1 MDIFIEKEIC
11 RDLGQAMEREWLE
24 TNGLGGFACS
34 TIIGMNTR
42 RYHGLL
48 IPAQDESQGRFV
60 ALSKFEETLIVPD
73 MGTFELS
80 SNCYAGAIHPH
91 GYTHLEHVRLDPFP
105 IFTYC
110 VGDLRFEKQIFMV
123 YGQNTTVITYGPFDR
138 PVTLVLRPLAAFR
151 EYHHLTRQN
160 DMLNGDADICD
171 GLMSFQPYSEY
182 PPLYI
187 AHNGEFQAR
196 GDWYYN
202 FEYAVEAYRGLDNR
216 EDLYCPGEFTFDLEV
231 GESAYV
237 IVSLSTKDTH
247 RRSLQ
252 RSEASNDT
260 KKDTQDTKDD
270 QSAHL
275 LVSLE
280 RGTCDQ
286 VNALRQAEV
295 DRRNK
300 IVQSVPECTRLG
312 LSADAFL
319 VRRSDDRATIIA
331 GYPWFTDWGRDT
343 MIALPGLALVT
354 GRFAEARDI
363 LAAYA
368 HFCDEGMI
376 PNRFPDCGDVPE
388 YNSVDATLW
397 YVYAVDR
404 FLAYTDDYAFVRE
417 NLWGVLKEII
427 HYFVQGTRYNI
438 HLDCDGLLHAGEPG
452 VQLTWMDAKVE
463 DWVVTPRQGKPVEVN
478 ALWYNALCV
487 MRDLADRYGEFDLR
501 AEYANLAKKTATR
514 FAEAFWNPDAGCMY
528 DCLTDTV
535 PDAAIRPNQIFALSL
550 PHRMLDAER
559 ERSILDVVER
569 ELLTPYGLR
578 SLSPSDAAY
587 RGTYGGDPYSR
598 DGAYHQGTV
607 WAWLMGP
614 FITSWVHIRGK
625 EADVRANARRMLR
638 PLLRHVEASGLGHIS
653 EIFDGDAPH
662 VSRGCFA
669 QAWSTA
675 EVLRTFVEDVL
686 GQGPEKYPQMDA
698 DGRR

>member
-1 MDIFIEKEIC
+1 MDIFVKKEIC
-11 RDLGQAMEREWLE
+11 RDLDQAMGREWLE

-48 IPAQDESQGRFV
+48 IPAQNESHDRFV

-80 SNCYAGAIHPH
+80 SNCYAGDIHPH
-91 GYTHLEHVRLDPFP
+91 GYRHLEHVRLDPFP
-105 IFTYC
+105 TFTYC
-110 VGDLRFEKQIFMV
+110 TDDLCFEKQIFMV
-123 YGQNTTVITYGPFDR
+123 YGQNTTVITYGAFDR
-138 PVTLVLRPLAAFR
+138 PVKLVLRPLAAFR
-151 EYHHLTRQN
+151 DYHHLMRQN
-160 DMLNGDADICD
+160 DMLNGDVDICD
-171 GLMSFQPYSEY
+171 GLMSFQPYSEF

-187 AHNGEFQAR
+187 AHDGEFQLR

-202 FEYAVEAYRGLDNR
+202 FEYAVEAYRGLDYR

-231 GESAYV
+231 GESA
-237 IVSLSTKDTH
+237 
-247 RRSLQ
+247 
-252 RSEASNDT
+252 
-260 KKDTQDTKDD
+260 
-270 QSAHL
+270 HL

-280 RGTCDQ
+280 RDTCDQ
-286 VNALRQAEV
+286 VNALRQAEI

-300 IVQSVPECTRLG
+300 IVQSVPKCTGLS

-319 VRRSDDRATIIA
+319 VRRSDARATIIA

-354 GRFAEARDI
+354 GRFEEARDI

-368 HFCDEGMI
+368 RFCDGGMI

-417 NLWGVLKEII
+417 TLWRVLQEII
-427 HYFVQGTRYNI
+427 HYFVSGTRYNI
-438 HLDCDGLLHAGEPG
+438 RLDCDGLLYAGELG
-452 VQLTWMDAKVE
+452 VQLTWMDAKVG

-487 MRDLADRYGEFDLR
+487 MRDLADRYGEPGLS
-501 AEYANLAKKTATR
+501 AEYANLAEKTAAR
-514 FAEAFWNPDAGCMY
+514 FAEAFWNPGAGCLY
-528 DCLTDTV
+528 DCLTDEE
-535 PDAAIRPNQIFALSL
+535 PDAAIRPNQIFSLSL
-550 PHRMLDAER
+550 PHRMLDSAR

-569 ELLTPYGLR
+569 ELLTSYGLR

-614 FITSWVHIRGK
+614 FITSWVRIRGK
-625 EADVRANARRMLR
+625 EADVRTSARDMLR

-653 EIFDGDAPH
+653 EIFDGDPPH
-662 VSRGCFA
+662 ASRGCFA

-675 EVLRTFVEDVL
+675 EVLRAFVEDVL
-686 GQGPEKYPQMDA
+686 DQGPEK
-698 DGRR
+698 

>member
-1 MDIFIEKEIC
+1 MDVFLKKEIC
-11 RDLGQAMEREWLE
+11 RDLDQAMGREWLE
-24 TNGLGGFACS
+24 TNGMGGFACS

-48 IPAQDESQGRFV
+48 IPAQTESHGRFV
-60 ALSKFEETLIVPD
+60 ALSKFEDTLIVPD

-91 GYTHLEHVRLDPFP
+91 GYRHLEHVRLDPFP

-110 VGDLRFEKQIFMV
+110 VGDLCFEKQIFMV
-123 YGQNTTVITYGPFDR
+123 YGQNTTVITYGAFDR

-151 EYHHLTRQN
+151 DYHHLTRRN
-160 DMLNGDADICD
+160 DRLNGDVDIRS
-171 GLMSFQPYSEY
+171 GLMSFQPYPEF
-182 PPLYI
+182 PPLHI

-202 FEYAVEAYRGLDNR
+202 FEYAVEAYRGLDSR
-216 EDLYCPGEFTFDLEV
+216 EDLYCPGEFVFDLAV

-237 IVSLSTKDTH
+237 IVSLSTKDT
-247 RRSLQ
+247 
-252 RSEASNDT
+252 
-260 KKDTQDTKDD
+260 KDTKDD

-275 LVSLE
+275 LISLE
-280 RGTCDQ
+280 RGTGDE
-286 VNALRQAEV
+286 VNALRQAEI

-300 IVQSVPECTRLG
+300 IVQSVPKCPGLG

-319 VRRSDDRATIIA
+319 VRRSDARATIIA

-354 GRFAEARDI
+354 GRFDEARDI

-404 FLAYTDDYAFVRE
+404 FLAYTEDYNFVWETLWPVLREIIRYFVR
-417 NLWGVLKEII
+417 
-427 HYFVQGTRYNI
+427 GTRYNI
-438 HLDCDGLLHAGEPG
+438 HLDCDGLLYAGESG
-452 VQLTWMDAKVE
+452 VQLTWMDAKVG

-487 MRDLADRYGEFDLR
+487 MRDLADRYGESGLS
-501 AEYANLAKKTATR
+501 AEYASLARKTATR
-514 FAEAFWNPDAGCMY
+514 FAEAFWNPDAGCLY
-528 DCLTDTV
+528 DCLTDTE

-550 PHRMLDAER
+550 PHRMLDVAR

-614 FITSWVHIRGK
+614 FITSWVRIRGE
-625 EADVRANARRMLR
+625 EADVRTSARRMLR

-653 EIFDGDAPH
+653 EIFDGDSPH
-662 VSRGCFA
+662 ASRGCFA

-675 EVLRTFVEDVL
+675 EVLRAFVEDVL
-686 GQGPEKYPQMDA
+686 DKGPEKYPQMDA

>member
-1 MDIFIEKEIC
+1 MNIFIKKKIC
-11 RDLGQAMEREWLE
+11 RDLDQAMGREWLE
-24 TNGLGGFACS
+24 TNGMGGFACS

-48 IPAQDESQGRFV
+48 IPAQNESHGRFV
-60 ALSKFEETLIVPD
+60 ALSKFEETLIAPGI
-73 MGTFELS
+73 GTFELS
-80 SNCYAGAIHPH
+80 SNCYFGDIHPH
-91 GYTHLEHVRLDPFP
+91 GYSHLEHVRLDPFP

-110 VGDLRFEKQIFMV
+110 VGDLCFEKQIFMV
-123 YGQNTTVITYGPFDR
+123 YGQNTTVVAYGPFDR
-138 PVTLVLRPLAAFR
+138 PVMLTLRPLVAFR
-151 EYHHLTRQN
+151 DYHHLTRQN
-160 DMLNGDADICD
+160 HLLNGDVDIGD
-171 GLMSFQPYSEY
+171 DLMSFQPYFEF

-187 AHNGEFQAR
+187 AHNGEFQSR

-216 EDLYCPGEFTFDLEV
+216 EDLYCPGEFTFDLET
-231 GESAYV
+231 GE
-237 IVSLSTKDTH
+237 
-247 RRSLQ
+247 
-252 RSEASNDT
+252 
-260 KKDTQDTKDD
+260 
-270 QSAHL
+270 SAHL

-286 VNALRQAEV
+286 VNALRQAEI

-300 IVQSVPECTRLG
+300 IVQTVPKCTGLS

-319 VRRSDDRATIIA
+319 VKRSDARATIIA

-354 GRFAEARDI
+354 GRFDEARDI

-368 HFCDEGMI
+368 RFCDKGMI
-376 PNRFPDCGDVPE
+376 PNRFPDCGDIPE

-404 FLAYTDDYAFVRE
+404 FLAYTDDYTFVRE
-417 NLWGVLKEII
+417 TLWPVLQEII
-427 HYFVQGTRYNI
+427 HYFVRGTRYNI
-438 HLDCDGLLHAGEPG
+438 HLDCDGLLYAGEPG

-463 DWVVTPRQGKPVEVN
+463 NWVVTPRQGKPVEVN

-487 MRDLADRYGEFDLR
+487 MRDLADRYGEPNLS
-501 AEYANLAKKTATR
+501 AEYAGLAEKIAAR
-514 FAEAFWNPDAGCMY
+514 FADAFWNPGAGCLY
-528 DCLTDTV
+528 DCLIDTV

-550 PHRMLDAER
+550 PHRMLDAGR

-598 DGAYHQGTV
+598 DSAYHQGTV

-614 FITSWVHIRGK
+614 FITSWVRIHRK
-625 EADVRANARRMLR
+625 EADVHTNARHMLC
-638 PLLRHVEASGLGHIS
+638 PLLRQVEESGLGHIS
-653 EIFDGDAPH
+653 EIFDGDPPH
-662 VSRGCFA
+662 ASRGCFA

-675 EVLRTFVEDVL
+675 EVLRAFVEDVL
-686 GQGPEKYPQMDA
+686 DQGPEKNEIEVA
-698 DGRR
+698 V

>member
-1 MDIFIEKEIC
+1 
-11 RDLGQAMEREWLE
+11 
-24 TNGLGGFACS
+24 
-34 TIIGMNTR
+34 MNTR

-48 IPAQDESQGRFV
+48 IPAQDESHGRFV

-73 MGTFELS
+73 GGTFELS

-91 GYTHLEHVRLDPFP
+91 GYHHLDHVRLDPFP

-110 VGDLRFEKQIFMV
+110 VGDLCFEKQVFMV
-123 YGQNTTVITYGPFDR
+123 YGQNTTVITYGAFDR
-138 PVTLVLRPLAAFR
+138 PVTLMLRPLAAFR
-151 EYHHLTRQN
+151 EYHHLMRQN
-160 DMLNGDADICD
+160 DMLNGDVDICD

-187 AHNGEFQAR
+187 AHNGQFQTC

-216 EDLYCPGEFTFDLEV
+216 EDLYCLGEFTFDLEV
-231 GESAYV
+231 GESA
-237 IVSLSTKDTH
+237 
-247 RRSLQ
+247 
-252 RSEASNDT
+252 
-260 KKDTQDTKDD
+260 
-270 QSAHL
+270 HL
-275 LVSLE
+275 FVSLE

-286 VNALRQAEV
+286 VNALRQAEI

-300 IVQSVPECTRLG
+300 IVQSVPKCTRLG

-343 MIALPGLALVT
+343 MIALSGLALVT
-354 GRFAEARDI
+354 GRFEEARDI
-363 LAAYA
+363 LASYA
-368 HFCDEGMI
+368 RFCDEGMI
-376 PNRFPDCGDVPE
+376 PNRFPDCGYVPE

-404 FLAYTDDYAFVRE
+404 FLAYTADYAFVRE
-417 NLWGVLKEII
+417 NLWGVLQEII
-427 HYFVQGTRYNI
+427 NYFVSGTRYNI
-438 HLDCDGLLHAGEPG
+438 HLDCDGLLYAGEPG

-487 MRDLADRYGEFDLR
+487 MRDLAERYGESDLS
-501 AEYANLAKKTATR
+501 AECAGLAERTATR
-514 FAEAFWNPDAGCMY
+514 FVEAFWNPSVGCLY

-578 SLSPSDAAY
+578 SLSPSDTEY
-587 RGTYGGDPYSR
+587 RGTYGGDPCSR

-614 FITSWVHIRGK
+614 FITSWVRIHGE
-625 EADVRANARRMLR
+625 EADVHTSARRMLR
-638 PLLRHVEASGLGHIS
+638 PLLRHVEESGLGHIS
-653 EIFDGDAPH
+653 EIFDGDPPH
-662 VSRGCFA
+662 ASRGCFA

-686 GQGPEKYPQMDA
+686 GQGSEKNPQMDA

>member
-1 MDIFIEKEIC
+1 MNIFIKKEIC
-11 RDLGQAMEREWLE
+11 RDLDQAMGREWLE
-24 TNGLGGFACS
+24 TNGMGGFACS

-105 IFTYC
+105 SFTYC
-110 VGDLRFEKQIFMV
+110 IGDLCFEKQIFMV
-123 YGQNTTVITYGPFDR
+123 YGQNATVITYGPFDR

-151 EYHHLTRQN
+151 EYHHLMRQN
-160 DMLNGDADICD
+160 DMLNGDVDICD
-171 GLMSFQPYSEY
+171 GLMRFQPYSEY

-187 AHNGEFQAR
+187 AHNGEFQSR

-202 FEYAVEAYRGLDNR
+202 FEYAVEAYRGLDSR
-216 EDLYCPGEFTFDLEV
+216 EDLYCPGEFTFDLAA

-237 IVSLSTKDTH
+237 IVSLE
-247 RRSLQ
+247 RS
-252 RSEASNDT
+252 
-260 KKDTQDTKDD
+260 
-270 QSAHL
+270 
-275 LVSLE
+275 
-280 RGTCDQ
+280 TCDQ

-300 IVQSVPECTRLG
+300 IVQTVPKCTRLG

-354 GRFAEARDI
+354 GRFDEARDI

-404 FLAYTDDYAFVRE
+404 FLAYTDDYDFVRE
-417 NLWGVLKEII
+417 TLWPVLREII
-427 HYFVQGTRYNI
+427 HYFVSGTRYNI
-438 HLDCDGLLHAGEPG
+438 HLDCDGLLYAGESG
-452 VQLTWMDAKVE
+452 VQLTWMDAKVG

-487 MRDLADRYGEFDLR
+487 MRDLADRYGESGLR
-501 AEYANLAKKTATR
+501 AEYAGLAERAATR
-514 FAEAFWNPDAGCMY
+514 FAETFWNPDAGCLY

-550 PHRMLDAER
+550 PHRMLDARR

-614 FITSWVHIRGK
+614 FITSWVRIRGE

-638 PLLRHVEASGLGHIS
+638 PLLRHVEESGLGHIS
-653 EIFDGDAPH
+653 EIFDGDPPH
-662 VSRGCFA
+662 ASRGCFA
-669 QAWSTA
+669 QVWSTA
-675 EVLRTFVEDVL
+675 EVLRAFVEDVM

-698 DGRR
+698 DGRRWAQMKGERYPQMAQMM

>member
-1 MDIFIEKEIC
+1 MDIFIKKEIC
-11 RDLGQAMEREWLE
+11 RDLGQAMGREWLE

-48 IPAQDESQGRFV
+48 IPAEDASYGRFV

-91 GYTHLEHVRLDPFP
+91 GYRYLEHIRLDPFP
-105 IFTYC
+105 TFTYC
-110 VGDLRFEKQIFMV
+110 TDDLCFEKQIFMV

-138 PVTLVLRPLAAFR
+138 PVMLTLRPLAAFR
-151 EYHHLTRQN
+151 DYHHLTHRN
-160 DMLNGDADICD
+160 DMLNGDVDICD
-171 GLMSFQPYSEY
+171 GLMRFQPYSEY

-187 AHNGEFQAR
+187 AHNGEFQSR

-202 FEYAVEAYRGLDNR
+202 FEYAVEAYRGLDDR
-216 EDLYCPGEFTFDLEV
+216 EDLYCPGEFTFDLEA
-231 GESAYV
+231 GESA
-237 IVSLSTKDTH
+237 
-247 RRSLQ
+247 
-252 RSEASNDT
+252 
-260 KKDTQDTKDD
+260 
-270 QSAHL
+270 HL
-275 LVSLE
+275 IVSLE

-300 IVQSVPECTRLG
+300 IVQSVPKCTGLS
-312 LSADAFL
+312 LSADAFF
-319 VRRSDDRATIIA
+319 VRRSDARATIIA

-354 GRFAEARDI
+354 GRFDDARDI

-376 PNRFPDCGDVPE
+376 PNRFPDWGDIPE

-404 FLAYTDDYAFVRE
+404 FLVYTDDYDFVRE

-427 HYFVQGTRYNI
+427 HYFVRGTRYNI
-438 HLDCDGLLHAGEPG
+438 HLDCDGLLYAGEPG
-452 VQLTWMDAKVE
+452 VQLTWMDAKVG

-487 MRDLADRYGEFDLR
+487 MRNLADRYGEPDLS
-501 AEYANLAKKTATR
+501 AEYANLAEKTAAR
-514 FAEAFWNPDAGCMY
+514 FVETFWNSDAGCLY
-528 DCLTDTV
+528 DCLTDV

-550 PHRMLDAER
+550 PHRMLDAAR
-559 ERSILDVVER
+559 ERSILNVVER
-569 ELLTPYGLR
+569 ELLTPY
-578 SLSPSDAAY
+578 
-587 RGTYGGDPYSR
+587 
-598 DGAYHQGTV
+598 
-607 WAWLMGP
+607 
-614 FITSWVHIRGK
+614 
-625 EADVRANARRMLR
+625 
-638 PLLRHVEASGLGHIS
+638 
-653 EIFDGDAPH
+653 
-662 VSRGCFA
+662 
-669 QAWSTA
+669 
-675 EVLRTFVEDVL
+675 
-686 GQGPEKYPQMDA
+686 
-698 DGRR
+698 